1 MIQKRA
7 LQILLTLAVF
17 VLPPAVVV
25 AGDGPPGIRE
35 EQERALVEL
44 EKQRSY
50 AIWNT
55 DLETLD
61 LIYAEDFRGLLAN
74 GQFTDKAGLFKIFK
88 NQDQGLRFTIEDLDA
103 RLFGTTAVTHGRFTG
118 RNAKGEL
125 VLHSRFT
132 HVLVWRD
139 GRWQVVEGAN
149 TPLPRE

>member
-1 MIQKRA
+1 MIRKG
-7 LQILLTLAVF
+7 IILAVLLL
-17 VLPPAVVV
+17 LPALVQ
-25 AGDGPPGIRE
+25 AADGPPGTRE
-35 EQERALVEL
+35 EQEKALVEL

-55 DLETLD
+55 DLQALD
-61 LIYAEDFRGLLAN
+61 KIYAEDFRGLMAN
-74 GQFTDKAGLFKIFK
+74 GQFTDKAGLFKVFK

-103 RLFGTTAVTHGRFTG
+103 RLLGTAAVTHGRFTG

-132 HVLVWRD
+132 HVWVWKD

-149 TPLPRE
+149 TPMPRE